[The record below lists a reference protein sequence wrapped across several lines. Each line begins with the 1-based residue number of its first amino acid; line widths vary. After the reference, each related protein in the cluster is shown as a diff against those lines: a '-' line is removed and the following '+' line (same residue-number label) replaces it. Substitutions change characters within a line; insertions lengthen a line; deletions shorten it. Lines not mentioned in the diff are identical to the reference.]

1 MVAPPNLLQ
10 KKKNATNWGLNIQ
23 MPEPIGNI
31 LKLSHDMYMYIYYT
45 SKPSHTTIPWL
56 VSITEEENLLISFH
70 VFKPRENSRF
80 MLYEIFKLEVNIQ
93 IRQRHLL
100 FLDTSAVA

>member
-1 MVAPPNLLQ
+1 
-10 KKKNATNWGLNIQ
+10 

-70 VFKPRENSRF
+70 VFKHRENSRF

-93 IRQRHLL
+93 IRQRHLP